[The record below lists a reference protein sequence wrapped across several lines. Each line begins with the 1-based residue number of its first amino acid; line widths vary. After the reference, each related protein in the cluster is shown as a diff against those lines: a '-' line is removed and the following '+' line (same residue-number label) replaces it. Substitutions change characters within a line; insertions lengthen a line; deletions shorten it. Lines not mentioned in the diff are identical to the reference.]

1 MAERSMF
8 EKTRREKIDFSEM
21 AWEFELQNENG
32 KKVVISIQYILAFTG
47 GVFLSIFV
55 QSH

>member
-8 EKTRREKIDFSEM
+8 DKTRREKIDFSEM